1 MCVEDGRTG
10 EARQAFE
17 DILRAQGAEL
27 LVYTR
32 TVIRLGL
39 VNCLIAEGDWPM
51 ARKELSEIDTV
62 LLKSR
67 IIDRDYATM
76 ATLAARRADEVGQ
89 HGLARRAWEIA
100 EDQWSLL
107 GNAERHG
114 EAQSALAGP

>member
-1 MCVEDGRTG
+1 M
-10 EARQAFE
+10 
-17 DILRAQGAEL
+17 
-27 LVYTR
+27 VYTR

-39 VNCLIAEGDWPM
+39 VNCLIAESNWQK
-51 ARKELSEIDTV
+51 AKRELSELDTV

-76 ATLAARRADEVGQ
+76 ATLAARRVAAMDQ

-107 GNAERHG
+107 GNAEKHA
-114 EAQSALAGP
+114 EAQSALVTLI